1 MKDNFDLTNLTKD
14 IKPKRINSRNKGNS
28 FERKVALMLNN
39 KFSTKEFCRS
49 PGSGAFATTH
59 NIPEHLKIHGDLIT
73 PIDFKF
79 CIECKKGYNKENI
92 YSLYNKRSELWKFI
106 DQCEKDSK
114 ACNKDPLVIFQQD
127 RQKIL
132 AIVRYNTFNIDI
144 KKIDIY
150 RKSNKEYNNYSIYL
164 FEDLLLN
171 DDIWV

>member
-1 MKDNFDLTNLTKD
+1 MEDDFDLTNLMKA
-14 IKPKRINSRNKGNS
+14 KNPKKINSRNKGNS

-39 KFSTKEFCRS
+39 KFCTKEFCRS

-59 NIPEHLKIHGDLIT
+59 NIPDHLKIYGDLIT
-73 PIDFKF
+73 PKDFKF

-92 YSLYNKRSELWKFI
+92 YSLFNKRSFLWKFI

-132 AIVRYNTFNIDI
+132 AIVRSNTFNIDI

-164 FEDLLLN
+164 LEDLLLN

>member
-1 MKDNFDLTNLTKD
+1 MEDNFDLTNLTKAK
-14 IKPKRINSRNKGNS
+14 KPKKINSRTKGNS

-39 KFSTKEFCRS
+39 KFCTKEFCRS

-59 NIPEHLKIHGDLIT
+59 NIPDYLKIYGDLIT
-73 PIDFKF
+73 PKDFRF

-92 YSLYNKRSELWKFI
+92 YSLYNKRSEVWKFI

-114 ACNKDPLVIFQQD
+114 LSNKEPLVLFQQD

-132 AIVRYNTFNIDI
+132 AIVRSNTFNIDI

-150 RKSNKEYNNYSIYL
+150 RKSKKEYNNYSIYL

-171 DDIWV
+171 EDIWI